1 MINQIEGNKKE
12 RNNMVDFEKKL
23 DVMKPVEIYTDGS
36 WRPDTEEVSGYGFV
50 VVRNGVEIG
59 HGYGQ
64 ASAESRQILG
74 ELSAV
79 MRACIYAINNGYKD
93 ITIIYDYEGVE
104 KWINGSWKCKKDTT
118 KGYKQFMEDKVFPNL
133 NVTFQWT
140 KSHNNNKWNDRAD
153 ELANLG
159 RVTPDDVVK

>member
-1 MINQIEGNKKE
+1 MADLNK
-12 RNNMVDFEKKL
+12 NL
-23 DVMKPVEIYTDGS
+23 DVMKPVYIYTDGS
-36 WRPDTEEVSGYGFV
+36 WTPKTEDVSGYGFV
-50 VVRNGVEIG
+50 VVRNEVEIG

-64 ASAESRQILG
+64 ANAESRQVLG

-79 MRACIYAINNGYKD
+79 MRACIYAIQNGYKD

-104 KWINGSWKCKKDTT
+104 KWVNGTWKCKKDTT
-118 KGYKQFMEDKVFPNL
+118 RGYKEFMENKILPNL
-133 NVTFQWT
+133 NVTFEWVKGHSGQ
-140 KSHNNNKWNDRAD
+140 KWNDRAD

>member
-1 MINQIEGNKKE
+1 
-12 RNNMVDFEKKL
+12 MVDLNNNL

-36 WRPDTEEVSGYGFV
+36 WKPVTKDVSGYGFV
-50 VVRNGVEIG
+50 VVRNEVEIG

-64 ASAESRQILG
+64 ASAESRQVLG

-79 MRACIYAINNGYKD
+79 MRACIYAIQNGYKD
-93 ITIIYDYEGVE
+93 ITIVYDYEGVE
-104 KWINGSWKCKKDTT
+104 KWLNGEWKCKKDTT
-118 KGYKQFMEDKVFPNL
+118 KGYKEFMESKVFPNL
-133 NVTFQWT
+133 NITLKWT